1 MRRISVYTPPAWEL
15 RAVEEIVLFPEEGP
29 VRIVDRPVREFVH
42 ADLLERLRQEHR
54 MRKKPLK
61 ELLEEALRLFLDG
74 PLAGDGDLRPLPV
87 LRPARPR
94 VDLSDREALD
104 RARGPRV

>member
-1 MRRISVYTPPAWEL
+1 MRKISTYTPPEWQL

-29 VRIVDRPVREFVH
+29 VRIVDRPVRAFLP
-42 ADLLERLRQEHR
+42 AGLLERLRLEHQA
-54 MRKKPLK
+54 RKKPIK

-74 PLAGDGDLRPLPV
+74 PLAGDRKLPPLPV

>member
-1 MRRISVYTPPAWEL
+1 MRKISTYTPPAWQL
-15 RAVEEIVLFPEEGP
+15 RAVQEIVLFPGEGL
-29 VRIVDRPVREFVH
+29 VCVVDRPVREFVH

-54 MRKKPLK
+54 TRKKSIK

-74 PLAGDGDLRPLPV
+74 PLAGDGELPPLPV

-104 RARGPRV
+104 RARGPR